1 VKTGN
6 AETLQRSRQMGGT
19 GANCVSAAGNS
30 NGLGRRRRG
39 AGAAPSSKC
48 WEARE
53 RSKSGVSSQGGG
65 KRLPS
70 ALAPVNPAINGG
82 DQQMLGAK

>member
-1 VKTGN
+1 MKTGSADPCKRIPPN
-6 AETLQRSRQMGGT
+6 WAALEELRR
-19 GANCVSAAGNS
+19 AAGNS

-53 RSKSGVSSQGGG
+53 RS
-65 KRLPS
+65 
-70 ALAPVNPAINGG
+70 
-82 DQQMLGAK
+82 